1 MQTATN
7 TPPRQALSGPAQPWW
22 RVRMVWLVLALP
34 LSAVVAGTTTA
45 IIAISDPDPVVRGSA
60 QAPAERPAVE
70 GRNHATTGGQKP

>member
-1 MQTATN
+1 
-7 TPPRQALSGPAQPWW
+7 
-22 RVRMVWLVLALP
+22 MVWLVLALP

-70 GRNHATTGGQKP
+70 GRNHATTGGQNP